1 MTTAARQRGL
11 SAAIARARSIAAFFA
26 AAETRGGAVASND
39 SKRRARSSPRCRAIF
54 AAAVCASRARR
65 DFLPAPKIEASGISL
80 GQTASQRRHSMQALK
95 LRAAAASQS
104 SSINFASKV
113 RRVDFDRTNRNAKSA
128 FNASVVGGRRLQRG
142 KRGRCGGGWLG
153 FERAHFDAI
162 DRTRRQAQFA
172 AHASVGDD
180 CVRFARRADDGVDR
194 TRGQTQRATHAF
206 GFSNHRDL
214 RRHRRRQ
221 TRVERQRLFVKQNR
235 QGADGLRPARR
246 TQIDRR
252 FARRQRARVGAA
264 AGIAALPA
272 LRLRQNI
279 VDALDKIGKRPGR
292 ARARRAGRK
301 KSQNAER
308 ADKRR
313 RDGDGFPIRQAVNP
327 RNASDKKAAESKAM
341 GAPRNGRGVFASTM
355 RARKNA
361 KTIIASQKP
370 KPPPKP

>member
-1 MTTAARQRGL
+1 MTTARRV
-11 SAAIARARSIAAFFA
+11 SAACRRQSRPRPLDSRFFRRRRNARRRGRFQRFQTARALVAALPRDFRRRRLRFAREEGFFARAQNRGERNLARTNRVATTAFDASAQIAR
-26 AAETRGGAVASND
+26 
-39 SKRRARSSPRCRAIF
+39 RRRFPIVVDQFC
-54 AAAVCASRARR
+54 
-65 DFLPAPKIEASGISL
+65 E
-80 GQTASQRRHSMQALK
+80 
-95 LRAAAASQS
+95 QS
-104 SSINFASKV
+104 

-128 FNASVVGGRRLQRG
+128 LDASVACWRRRKRRG
-142 KRGRCGGGWLG
+142 DDRAR

-194 TRGQTQRATHAF
+194 TRGQAQRATHAF

-235 QGADGLRPARR
+235 QGANGLRPARR

-252 FARRQRARVGAA
+252 LARRQRARVGAA

-327 RNASDKKAAESKAM
+327 RSASDKKAAESKAM
-341 GAPRNGRGVFASTM
+341 GAPRNGRGVFASIM